1 MAQMNT
7 AVVLFLVAAVAVL
20 GFLYYQETKN
30 DVTLKVDVPAVS
42 IEKN

>member
-1 MAQMNT
+1 MANINS
-7 AVVLFLVAAVAVL
+7 AVILFLGIAVAVL

-42 IEKN
+42 IQKN